1 MFSSLLKWG
10 LCYNQHGFPI
20 LWKGWLLRA
29 TSCSEG
35 PQIQDLPARKKGTDG
50 TGVGIRIWYTTHPP
64 GSPQLVSFYE
74 KAFPSIPNCICSL
87 TTHCPMCVP
96 LSWSFTHD
104 DQCYQS
110 LHIDQPTSLLELL
123 SECWID
129 CWSSTLPFYC
139 NRTSNFSWVHCPA
152 AKRPHFSV
160 FHAYMS
166 DP

>member
-1 MFSSLLKWG
+1 MFRGASNSGSASQKERNRWDWGRHRDLIHYPPSRFSSV
-10 LCYNQHGFPI
+10 
-20 LWKGWLLRA
+20 
-29 TSCSEG
+29 
-35 PQIQDLPARKKGTDG
+35 
-50 TGVGIRIWYTTHPP
+50 GV
-64 GSPQLVSFYE
+64 LFM

-96 LSWSFTHD
+96 LSLSFTHD

-160 FHAYMS
+160 FHAYMR